1 MITIYENKV
10 TAHQFAVY
18 AVCSY
23 GAFTARDYWEE
34 TGDLAESALVMT
46 DAEKLKVEKAIDA
59 LAQTVLDSLKYD
71 DVHKIVFGEEA

>member
-34 TGDLAESALVMT
+34 TGDLAESALAMT
-46 DAEKLKVEKAIDA
+46 DAEKLKVEQAVDA

>member
-1 MITIYENKV
+1 MITIYDKKV

-23 GAFTARDYWEE
+23 GAFAVEDWED

-46 DAEKLKVEKAIDA
+46 DAEKREVDKAIDIVS
-59 LAQTVLDSLKYD
+59 LWVLRDWNYNA
-71 DVHKIVFGEEA
+71 VHTIVFGEGA

>member
-23 GAFTARDYWEE
+23 GAFTARDYWED
-34 TGDLAESALVMT
+34 TGELAESALAMT
-46 DAEKLKVEKAIDA
+46 PAEKVKVGQAIDT
-59 LAQTVLDSLKYD
+59 LAQTVLDALKYD
-71 DVHKIVFGEEA
+71 AVHTIVFGEDA